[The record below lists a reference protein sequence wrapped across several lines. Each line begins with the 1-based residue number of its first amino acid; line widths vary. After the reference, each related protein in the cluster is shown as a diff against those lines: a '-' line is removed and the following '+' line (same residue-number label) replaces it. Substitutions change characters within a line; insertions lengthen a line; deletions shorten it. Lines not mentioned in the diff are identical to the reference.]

1 MITTLEHPRALATLS
16 ASVTVACTTGK
27 PWPENAQLRDVAVHD
42 VRRAYG
48 HQKTRTRGT
57 SPD

>member
-1 MITTLEHPRALATLS
+1 MITTLEHPRALATPS
-16 ASVTVACTTGK
+16 ASATVACTTGK
-27 PWPENAQLRDVAVHD
+27 PWPENAQLRYVVMHD

-48 HQKTRTRGT
+48 HQETRIRGT